1 LTSGPPASRISLPKA
16 IGWSI
21 AFVVLTF
28 LLASLLGYGIALL
41 LTGSSPAALAFLETI
56 GPGAMLLQAIVMI
69 ACAALFTW
77 LIGVRVFGLTRHEL
91 RYQPPAL
98 GLRGFGTGLLAGA
111 LAAGTALAIGVL
123 AGDAGWVPD
132 EGDLLDY
139 MGRAALTLAV
149 LAPAALSEEV
159 IFRGAPLVLLAYAMG
174 RGAAIIAVAI
184 PFALTHLLNPNLT
197 ALGVGNIALAGIFLG
212 LAFYAPGGIWTA
224 WGAHLGWN
232 GVLACLD
239 TPVSGV
245 PFDIPLLD
253 YLAGDPAWLT
263 GGSFGPEGGVAAT
276 VALSL
281 AILVTARRARPGR
294 ESR

>member
-1 LTSGPPASRISLPKA
+1 MKA

-28 LLASLLGYGIALL
+28 LLASVLGYGIALL
-41 LTGSSPAALAFLETI
+41 VTGSNPEALAFLETI
-56 GPGAMLLQAIVMI
+56 GPGAMLLQAVVML

-77 LIGVRVFGLTRHEL
+77 LIGVRVLGLTRADL
-91 RYQPPAL
+91 RYPEA
-98 GLRGFGTGLLAGA
+98 GAGSSGFGFGLLAGA
-111 LAAGTALAIGVL
+111 LTAGAALLIGVA
-123 AGDAGWVPD
+123 AGDARWVPD
-132 EGDLLDY
+132 QGGAADY
-139 MGRAALTLAV
+139 LGQAALTVLV

-159 IFRGAPLVLLAYAMG
+159 IFRGVPLVLLAYALG
-174 RGAAIIAVAI
+174 RGAAIPAVAV
-184 PFALTHLLNPNLT
+184 PFALAHLLNPNLT

-224 WGAHLGWN
+224 SGAHLGWN

-253 YLAGDPAWLT
+253 YRAGGPVWLT
-263 GGSFGPEGGVAAT
+263 GGAFGPEGGLGAT
-276 VALSL
+276 IALTL
-281 AILVTARRARPGR
+281 AIYVTARWARSGKGTT
-294 ESR
+294 

>member
-1 LTSGPPASRISLPKA
+1 LTGGSPASRISLPKA

-41 LTGSSPAALAFLETI
+41 LTGSSPAAAAFLGTI
-56 GPGAMLLQAIVMI
+56 GPASLLLQAVVML

-77 LIGVRVFGLTRHEL
+77 LIGVRVLKLTRHDL
-91 RYQPPAL
+91 RYQPTRP
-98 GLRGFGTGLLAGA
+98 GLRGFGVGLFAGA
-111 LAAGTALAIGVL
+111 LAAGTTLAIGVV
-123 AGDAGWVPD
+123 AGDAGWVAD
-132 EGDLLDY
+132 EGGLLDY
-139 MGRAALTLAV
+139 LGRAVLTLAV

-159 IFRGAPLVLLAYAMG
+159 VFRGAPLVLLAYAMG
-174 RGAAIIAVAI
+174 RGAAIIAIAI
-184 PFALTHLLNPNLT
+184 PFALAHLLNPDLT

-239 TPVSGV
+239 TPVSGL

-253 YLAGDPAWLT
+253 YLAGDAAWLT
-263 GGSFGPEGGVAAT
+263 GGPFGPEGGLAAT
-276 VALSL
+276 IALSV
-281 AILVTARRARPGR
+281 AILLTARRVRPGKDPT
-294 ESR
+294 